1 MTRRFWVAICAVVS
15 LVFVPHVTPQ
25 PAYANAVFEARDNEL
40 TLNSKEWKATGPVT
54 LSVSA
59 GAKVGDF
66 GSSEPAG
73 DTDPRTISDEVTF
86 DGEHLPF
93 AVQTKPSK
101 PVSVQVKATPGTYCL
116 NIHAHSLGDKKPR
129 KHTQTI
135 RVESTDDNTTIDTD
149 PADCPT
155 DLDDKHRIKPPELGA
170 KQHTVKAENTS
181 AGYLANADFD
191 ARGLDGRVRMAFR
204 HDGHGTMGV
213 INPNRTKGGNIAA
226 RGDAFAYDISAPTIE
241 PLHLTFSEPGTHCV
255 AYSMYRDD
263 AKKPARNGMLTV
275 TAKGAEVADDRAA
288 DGQDAGD
295 GDADGG
301 DVDSREAEGQ
311 VADSQCGPTTPVPRD
326 PADSQDKSTDDKG
339 ADNEDAADPREEG
352 DTSGNMPG
360 QYGAAPG
367 LPGLTVPTPAA
378 LPFQPVAANVC
389 APAGEGQMVD
399 VTQGQVLINPTQVKV
414 NGAERAPSTVNVTV
428 PDSARTAFTPSTTQD
443 KEFATPGSQVWAT
456 GGQNAPA
463 VGWSAN
469 DLDPALVKSME
480 VTLTRVSGPGSVLIQ
495 QKDALGKNTKNLRQ
509 GSQSTVTPGQFS
521 TPTFMFNQ
529 PGAYDVEFE
538 TLTREVHGHERRATV
553 LLRFNVG
560 KKLPAQVAGSPLGAL
575 IGHCQ
580 AASITGDTVRGNP
593 PAKPP
598 QATPETPSV
607 EGPSNWWWGV
617 FGAALACSVALAIL
631 AARVWVREDS

>member
-1 MTRRFWVAICAVVS
+1 MVA

-25 PAYANAVFEARDNEL
+25 PVYASAIFEARGDTL
-40 TLNSKEWKATGPVT
+40 TLNAHDWKGTGPVT

-59 GAKVGDF
+59 GAKVAD
-66 GSSEPAG
+66 SSDSSA
-73 DTDPRTISDEVTF
+73 TISDEVTF

-101 PVSVQVKATPGTYCL
+101 PVSVQVKTDPGTYCL
-116 NIHAHSLGDKKPR
+116 SIHAHSLGKKEAR
-129 KHTQTI
+129 QHTQTI
-135 RVESTDDNTTIDTD
+135 RVESTDSTTTIDTD

-170 KQHTVKAENTS
+170 KQHTVKAENSS
-181 AGYLANADFD
+181 AGYVAHADFD
-191 ARGLDGRVRMAFR
+191 ARGMDGRVRMAFR

-213 INPNRTKGGNIAA
+213 INPNRSEGGNIAA
-226 RGDAFAYDISAPTIE
+226 RGDAFAYDIWAPTIE

-255 AYSMYRDD
+255 AYSMYGED

-275 TAKGAEVADDRAA
+275 TAKGAEVADD
-288 DGQDAGD
+288 
-295 GDADGG
+295 GDADGQ
-301 DVDSREAEGQ
+301 EASGRAEDDGAASDG
-311 VADSQCGPTTPVPRD
+311 VADSQCAPTTPVPRN
-326 PADSQDKSTDDKG
+326 PAESPSDSHEKSTDDKDT
-339 ADNEDAADPREEG
+339 DNAEETHPGEEG

-378 LPFQPVAANVC
+378 LPFQPVAADVC

-399 VTQGQVLINPTQVKV
+399 VTHGQVLINPTQVKV

-456 GGQNAPA
+456 GGANAPA

-469 DLDPALVKSME
+469 DLDPALVTSMQ
-480 VTLTRVSGPGSVLIQ
+480 VTLTRVSGPGNIIIQ

-538 TLTREVHGHERRATV
+538 TLTREMHGHERRATV
-553 LLRFNVG
+553 VLRFNVG

-580 AASITGDTVRGNP
+580 AASITGDIVPGNP
-593 PAKPP
+593 PADPP
-598 QATPETPSV
+598 QAAPVTPEV

-617 FGAALACSVALAIL
+617 VGAAVLCSIALAIL
-631 AARVWVREDS
+631 AARVWVRGDS

>member
-1 MTRRFWVAICAVVS
+1 MRCRFWGAICAVVA

-25 PAYANAVFEARDNEL
+25 PVYASAIFEARGDTL
-40 TLNSKEWKATGPVT
+40 TLNAHDWKGTGPVT

-59 GAKVGDF
+59 GAKVAD
-66 GSSEPAG
+66 SSDSSA
-73 DTDPRTISDEVTF
+73 TVSDEVTF

-101 PVSVQVKATPGTYCL
+101 PVSVQVKTDPGIYCL
-116 NIHAHSLGDKKPR
+116 SIHAHSLGKKEPR
-129 KHTQTI
+129 QHTQTI
-135 RVESTDDNTTIDTD
+135 RVETTDSTTTIDTD

-170 KQHTVKAENTS
+170 KQHTVKAENSS
-181 AGYLANADFD
+181 AGYVAHADFD
-191 ARGLDGRVRMAFR
+191 ARGMDGRVRMAFR

-213 INPNRTKGGNIAA
+213 INPNRSEGGNIAA
-226 RGDAFAYDISAPTIE
+226 RGDAFAYDIWAPTIE

-255 AYSMYRDD
+255 AYSMYGED

-275 TAKGAEVADDRAA
+275 TAKGAEVADDQAA
-288 DGQDAGD
+288 DGQDAGGRAEDD
-295 GDADGG
+295 GAASDG
-301 DVDSREAEGQ
+301 
-311 VADSQCGPTTPVPRD
+311 VADSQCAPTTPVPRD
-326 PADSQDKSTDDKG
+326 PAESPSDSHEKSTDDKDT
-339 ADNEDAADPREEG
+339 DNAEETHPGEEG

-399 VTQGQVLINPTQVKV
+399 VTHGQVLINPTQVKV
-414 NGAERAPSTVNVTV
+414 NGVERAPSTVNVTV

-469 DLDPALVKSME
+469 DLDPALVTSMQ
-480 VTLTRVSGPGSVLIQ
+480 VTLTRVSGPGNIIIQ

-553 LLRFNVG
+553 VLRFNVG

-580 AASITGDTVRGNP
+580 AASITGDIVQANP
-593 PAKPP
+593 PVDPP
-598 QATPETPSV
+598 QAAPVTPEV

-617 FGAALACSVALAIL
+617 VGAAVLCSIALAIL
-631 AARVWVREDS
+631 AARVWVRGDS

>member
-1 MTRRFWVAICAVVS
+1 
-15 LVFVPHVTPQ
+15 
-25 PAYANAVFEARDNEL
+25 
-40 TLNSKEWKATGPVT
+40 
-54 LSVSA
+54 
-59 GAKVGDF
+59 
-66 GSSEPAG
+66 
-73 DTDPRTISDEVTF
+73 
-86 DGEHLPF
+86 
-93 AVQTKPSK
+93 
-101 PVSVQVKATPGTYCL
+101 
-116 NIHAHSLGDKKPR
+116 
-129 KHTQTI
+129 
-135 RVESTDDNTTIDTD
+135 
-149 PADCPT
+149 
-155 DLDDKHRIKPPELGA
+155 
-170 KQHTVKAENTS
+170 
-181 AGYLANADFD
+181 
-191 ARGLDGRVRMAFR
+191 
-204 HDGHGTMGV
+204 
-213 INPNRTKGGNIAA
+213 
-226 RGDAFAYDISAPTIE
+226 
-241 PLHLTFSEPGTHCV
+241 
-255 AYSMYRDD
+255 
-263 AKKPARNGMLTV
+263 
-275 TAKGAEVADDRAA
+275 
-288 DGQDAGD
+288 
-295 GDADGG
+295 
-301 DVDSREAEGQ
+301 
-311 VADSQCGPTTPVPRD
+311 
-326 PADSQDKSTDDKG
+326 
-339 ADNEDAADPREEG
+339 
-352 DTSGNMPG
+352 MPG
-360 QYGAAPG
+360 QYGTAPG

-593 PAKPP
+593 PAEPP
-598 QATPETPSV
+598 QAAPETRSV

>member
-1 MTRRFWVAICAVVS
+1 MKCRFWGAICAVVS

-25 PAYANAVFEARDNEL
+25 PAYASAIFEARGDTL
-40 TLNSKEWKATGPVT
+40 TLDTREWKATGPVT

-59 GAKVGDF
+59 GAKVAD
-66 GSSEPAG
+66 SSDGAEPAG
-73 DTDPRTISDEVTF
+73 DTDPRAISDEVTF

-101 PVSVQVKATPGTYCL
+101 PVSVQVKTDPGTYCL
-116 NIHAHSLGDKKPR
+116 SIHAHSLGKKEPR
-129 KHTQTI
+129 QHARTI
-135 RVESTDDNTTIDTD
+135 RVESTDGTTTIDTD

-181 AGYLANADFD
+181 AGYVAHADFD

-213 INPNRTKGGNIAA
+213 INPNRSEGGNIAA
-226 RGDAFAYDISAPTIE
+226 RGDAFAYDIWAPTIE

-255 AYSMYRDD
+255 AYSMYGDD

-275 TAKGAEVADDRAA
+275 TAKGAEVADDQAA
-288 DGQDAGD
+288 DGQEASGRAEDD
-295 GDADGG
+295 GAASDG
-301 DVDSREAEGQ
+301 
-311 VADSQCGPTTPVPRD
+311 VADSQCAPTTPVPRD
-326 PADSQDKSTDDKG
+326 PAESPSDSHEKSTDDTG
-339 ADNEDAADPREEG
+339 ADNAEETHPGEEG

-360 QYGAAPG
+360 QYGATPG
-367 LPGLTVPTPAA
+367 VTVPTPAA

-389 APAGEGQMVD
+389 APAGDGQMVD
-399 VTQGQVLINPTQVKV
+399 VTHGQVLINPTQVKV

-456 GGQNAPA
+456 GGANAPA

-469 DLDPALVKSME
+469 DLDPALVTSMQ
-480 VTLTRVSGPGSVLIQ
+480 VTLTRVSGPGNVIIQ
-495 QKDALGKNTKNLRQ
+495 QKDALGKNTKNIRQ
-509 GSQSTVTPGQFS
+509 GSQSTVTPGQFR

-553 LLRFNVG
+553 VLRFNVG
-560 KKLPAQVAGSPLGAL
+560 KKLPAQVAGSPLGVL

-580 AASITGDTVRGNP
+580 AASITGDIVPGNL
-593 PAKPP
+593 PADPP
-598 QATPETPSV
+598 QAAPVTPEV

-617 FGAALACSVALAIL
+617 VGAAVLCSIALAIL
-631 AARVWVREDS
+631 AARVWVRGDS

>member
-1 MTRRFWVAICAVVS
+1 MVALA
-15 LVFVPHVTPQ
+15 FVPHVTPQ
-25 PAYANAVFEARDNEL
+25 PVYASEIFESRGDTL
-40 TLNSKEWKATGPVT
+40 TLDTREWKSTGPVT
-54 LSVSA
+54 LSVPA
-59 GAKVGDF
+59 GAKVAD
-66 GSSEPAG
+66 SSDGAEPAG
-73 DTDPRTISDEVTF
+73 GTNPHTISDEVTF

-93 AVQTKPSK
+93 AVQTKPSR

-116 NIHAHSLGDKKPR
+116 SIHAHSLGKKEPR
-129 KHTQTI
+129 QHTHTI
-135 RVESTDDNTTIDTD
+135 RVESTDGTTTIDTD

-155 DLDDKHRIKPPELGA
+155 DLDEKYRIKPPELGP

-181 AGYLANADFD
+181 AGYVAHADFD

-213 INPNRTKGGNIAA
+213 INPNRSQGGYIAT
-226 RGDAFAYDISAPTIE
+226 RGDTFAYDISAPTIE

-255 AYSMYRDD
+255 AYSMYGED

-275 TAKGAEVADDRAA
+275 TAQGAEVTDDR
-288 DGQDAGD
+288 
-295 GDADGG
+295 DADGRAEDG
-301 DVDSREAEGQ
+301 EASDGA
-311 VADSQCGPTTPVPRD
+311 ADSQCAPTTPVPRN
-326 PADSQDKSTDDKG
+326 PAESPSDSHDTSTDDKG
-339 ADNEDAADPREEG
+339 ADNAEETGPGQEG

-360 QYGAAPG
+360 QYGATPG
-367 LPGLTVPTPAA
+367 VTVPTPAA

-399 VTQGQVLINPTQVKV
+399 VTHGQVLISPTQVQV

-456 GGQNAPA
+456 GGANAPA

-469 DLDPALVKSME
+469 DLDPALVKSMQ
-480 VTLTRVSGPGSVLIQ
+480 VTLTRVSGPGNVIIQ

-538 TLTREVHGHERRATV
+538 TLTREVHGHERRVTV
-553 LLRFNVG
+553 VLRFNVG
-560 KKLPAQVAGSPLGAL
+560 KKLPAQVVGSPLGAL

-580 AASITGDTVRGNP
+580 AASLTGDIVHANP
-593 PAKPP
+593 PADPP
-598 QATPETPSV
+598 QAAPVTPEV

-617 FGAALACSVALAIL
+617 VGAAVLCSIALAIL
-631 AARVWVREDS
+631 AASVWVRGDS